1 LTSPRPYVVA
11 AAAAVM
17 AAVYFVPS
25 AHATQQDD
33 PGSARTSAVT
43 GTGTPGELADTGAM
57 NTKPYLIG
65 GSGFLVVGAGLLVN
79 AARRSRQEADA
90 ADEPEAES

>member
-1 LTSPRPYVVA
+1 VVA

-25 AHATQQDD
+25 ASATQGDA
-33 PGSARTSAVT
+33 PATRTSAVSDA
-43 GTGTPGELADTGAM
+43 GSPDELADTGAM

-79 AARRSRQEADA
+79 AARRSRQEAEA
-90 ADEPEAES
+90 AEEPEADS